1 MNMKRLIYLV
11 CIIWILSGSLMSF
24 GQKPVTVEE
33 NPVKFKHGEYPG
45 LVLKIPEVELNVIDK
60 AWNSLLEDKTKSEI
74 TIENGELY
82 IFGAKISDI
91 YDSPLNVYSKSGTG
105 DSIVILEVVLELKPN
120 EYVGNDEFTH
130 ELSLAK
136 NYLFAFGRD
145 QYAAVAKEQL
155 KAVEKTLRLLEQK
168 LEDLYSEKIK
178 LEKSIVDSKNNISQ
192 SQDEIAI
199 LKNDIITLNDQLT
212 AEKTALSLL
221 KNEEAIKQKE
231 SVIKTIEKN
240 KKRNMDL
247 VNSDEK
253 KIVDSNSAIESA
265 NLNITTN
272 LGEQENLRYQINV
285 QKEIV
290 NTADLKY
297 RNIINSNLNN

>member
-1 MNMKRLIYLV
+1 
-11 CIIWILSGSLMSF
+11 
-24 GQKPVTVEE
+24 
-33 NPVKFKHGEYPG
+33 
-45 LVLKIPEVELNVIDK
+45 
-60 AWNSLLEDKTKSEI
+60 
-74 TIENGELY
+74 
-82 IFGAKISDI
+82 
-91 YDSPLNVYSKSGTG
+91 
-105 DSIVILEVVLELKPN
+105 
-120 EYVGNDEFTH
+120 
-130 ELSLAK
+130 
-136 NYLFAFGRD
+136 
-145 QYAAVAKEQL
+145 
-155 KAVEKTLRLLEQK
+155 VEKTLRLLEQK